1 MSAENNLVQGRSEI
15 VVADNDVIQ
24 MLCRQISDMAVKIAV
39 LEAFIQ
45 KGGGRNG
52 HDPVPN

>member
-1 MSAENNLVQGRSEI
+1 MNDNQEPSQQFLVT
-15 VVADNDVIQ
+15 DNDVVQ

>member
-1 MSAENNLVQGRSEI
+1 MEINQQQLAADEQIAVSE
-15 VVADNDVIQ
+15 NDVIQ

-45 KGGGRNG
+45 KGGGRSG

>member
-1 MSAENNLVQGRSEI
+1 MNNNQTQSDKG
-15 VVADNDVIQ
+15 VVTDNDVVQ
-24 MLCRQISDMAVKIAV
+24 MLCRQISDMAVKIAI

-45 KGGGRNG
+45 KGGGQSG

>member
-1 MSAENNLVQGRSEI
+1 MNDNHEMSQQFTVT
-15 VVADNDVIQ
+15 DNDVVQ

-39 LEAFIQ
+39 LEAVIQ
-45 KGGGRNG
+45 KGGGRSG

>member
-1 MSAENNLVQGRSEI
+1 MSAKNEQAVLSGQIEVSES
-15 VVADNDVIQ
+15 DVIQ
-24 MLCRQISDMAVKIAV
+24 MLSKQISDMAVKIAI

-45 KGGGRNG
+45 KGGGQSG